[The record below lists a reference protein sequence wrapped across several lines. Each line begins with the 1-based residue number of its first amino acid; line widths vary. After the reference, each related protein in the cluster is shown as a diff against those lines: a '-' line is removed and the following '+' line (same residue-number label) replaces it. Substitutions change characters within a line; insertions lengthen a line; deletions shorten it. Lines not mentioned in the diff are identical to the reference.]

1 MLLRAK
7 LFCSNDT
14 LFLKEVIQFG
24 FLVLVNNCT
33 SKIFDKV
40 FEEFMVI
47 NHFLL
52 DQFFPDNEKDIVFE
66 KKI

>member
-14 LFLKEVIQFG
+14 LFLKEVNQFG
-24 FLVLVNNCT
+24 SLVLVDYCT
-33 SKIFDKV
+33 SKFFDKV

-66 KKI
+66 KKF